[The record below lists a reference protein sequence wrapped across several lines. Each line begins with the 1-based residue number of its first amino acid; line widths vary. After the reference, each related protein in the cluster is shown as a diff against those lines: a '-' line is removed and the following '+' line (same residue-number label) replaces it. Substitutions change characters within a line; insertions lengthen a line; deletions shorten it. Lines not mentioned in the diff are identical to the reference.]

1 MHNLSLRYTHRPNP
15 DRTNISQ
22 SRTNSWNP
30 MSKTTCPELQIP
42 SRDDLINQPAGN
54 VVLACHR
61 QTTGTMKR
69 VRLGLS
75 DGCRSYTW
83 QSQQP
88 LYCHLAGIARPLHWA
103 YVPRAFFVNPV
114 AWPTCSLGPFPS
126 VPCPLLLYITCRPAT
141 PLLTSGTEK
150 DHIERV
156 KQRETSEL
164 STLIP
169 WRELHPAAS
178 AS

>member
-1 MHNLSLRYTHRPNP
+1 
-15 DRTNISQ
+15 
-22 SRTNSWNP
+22 

-54 VVLACHR
+54 VILACHR

-88 LYCHLAGIARPLHWA
+88 LYGHLDGIARPLHWA

-114 AWPTCSLGPFPS
+114 ANLFIRSLPFRS
-126 VPCPLLLYITCRPAT
+126 VPTLLLYITCRPAA

-150 DHIERV
+150 DHIE
-156 KQRETSEL
+156 S
-164 STLIP
+164 
-169 WRELHPAAS
+169 
-178 AS
+178 